1 MRRFML
7 LITGG
12 AGYIGS
18 HTVLNL
24 IENNYNILIFDNLE
38 NGHIETVDTLL
49 GLGNVKF
56 VKGDLRN
63 LKDIDNL
70 FSSYNIQGVI
80 HFAAFALVEESVKNP
95 GKYYINNIYGTIN
108 LLDTMIRH
116 DVKRIVFSSTCA
128 TYGEPLYT
136 PIDEKHIQNPINP
149 YGYSKLAVEHIMDDY
164 DKAYELK
171 SIRLRYFNVAGSDEK
186 GRIGEWHEPETHL
199 IPNIIKSAI
208 NESKTFNIFGADYD
222 TKDGTCVR
230 DYVNVLD
237 LAEAHRL
244 AYEYLL
250 RENKTDVF
258 NLGTGNGH
266 SVKEVFDTCEKVLNQ
281 KIPVEIR
288 ERRAGDPAKLY
299 ADITKAKTILKWEP
313 KRTLEES
320 IKTNYLWESSSK
332 QEEFINV

>member
-1 MRRFML
+1 MI

-18 HTVLNL
+18 HTVLNF
-24 IENNYNILIFDNLE
+24 IENNYDILIFDNLE
-38 NGHIETVDTLL
+38 NGHIETVNTLL
-49 GLGNVKF
+49 NLGNVQF

-63 LKDIDNL
+63 INDIEKL
-70 FSSYNIQGVI
+70 FNNYKIDGVI

-95 GKYYINNIYGTIN
+95 SKYYINNIYGTIN
-108 LLDTMIRH
+108 LLDTMIKH
-116 DVKRIVFSSTCA
+116 NVKHIVFSSTCA
-128 TYGEPLYT
+128 TYGEPQYT
-136 PIDEKHIQNPINP
+136 PIDEKHTQNPINP
-149 YGYSKLAVEHIMDDY
+149 YGYSKLVVERIMDDY
-164 DKAYELK
+164 DKAYSLK

-208 NESKTFNIFGADYD
+208 NESKTFNIFGSDYD

-250 RENKTDVF
+250 KNNKTYVF

-266 SVKEVFDTCEKVLNQ
+266 SVKEVFDACEKVLNK
-281 KIPVEIR
+281 KIPVEIKD
-288 ERRAGDPAKLY
+288 RRSGDPAKLY
-299 ADITKAKTILKWEP
+299 ADITKAKEILKWFP
-313 KRTLEES
+313 TGTLEES
-320 IKTNYLWESSSK
+320 IYTNYLWESTK
-332 QEEFINV
+332 NKENKNV